1 MAMAYDLVVRNGT
14 VIDGSGGPRRRADVA
29 VADGRIAAI
38 GKVDGAGRE
47 EIDAEGHIVTPGFV
61 DAHTHMDA
69 QLFWDEL
76 GTYSCYHG
84 VTSAVMG
91 NCGFTLAPARPNE
104 RALVVRNLERA
115 EDIAAEA
122 MAQGIDWTWATY
134 AEFLD
139 AVEAQRKGINYAGCI
154 GQSALRTWAM
164 GERAFTETATPEDMA
179 VMAEELRS
187 ALAAGAVGFT
197 TSRSM
202 SHLTADDRPVAS
214 RLASWEEVAELVGIM
229 GRESQGAFEIA
240 AEAHHGDPAGMADY
254 ERRLQ
259 ELCIST
265 GVPMMYGVIGGKNTH
280 LIDDT
285 VAKGGRMY
293 GLTHCR
299 GVSSIY
305 SFHTNIVFDILP
317 EWKEVR
323 RRPLAEQ
330 KRLLSDPEVRARLV
344 HAGKHGDY
352 GNRLGPDASKPNFDR
367 LHVMQSTYRRN
378 PTLRQMADERG
389 IDPVELVIDL
399 ALETDFE
406 VFFQQFYDSTSDADM
421 MAMLRNPNTAMTFSD
436 AGAHVKSII
445 DGSIQTHLLAYW
457 VREKQA
463 LTLEEAIPMI
473 TRKPAELWR
482 LHDRGLL
489 REGLAADITVFDPE
503 TVAPA
508 MPYVTSD
515 LPGGASRF
523 MQKAQ
528 GYKATVV
535 NGQLFMRDGQP
546 TEARAGQLLRAAH
559 AKPGGQ
565 AARRAVAA

>member
-1 MAMAYDLVVRNGT
+1 MTYDLVVRNGT
-14 VIDGSGGPRRRADVA
+14 VIDGSGGPRRCADVA
-29 VADGRIAAI
+29 VLGGKIAAI
-38 GKVDGAGRE
+38 GKIEETGRE
-47 EIDAEGHIVTPGFV
+47 EIDAEGHIVAPGFV

-69 QLFWDEL
+69 QLFWDDL

-122 MAQGIDWTWATY
+122 MAQGIDWTWSTY
-134 AEFLD
+134 AEYLD
-139 AVEAQRKGINYAGCI
+139 AVEKQSKGINYAGCI
-154 GQSALRTWAM
+154 GHSALRTWAM
-164 GERAFTETATPEDMA
+164 GERAFTETANAEDMA
-179 VMAEELRS
+179 VMAEELRG

-197 TSRSM
+197 TSRSH
-202 SHLTADDRPVAS
+202 SHTTSDDRPVAS
-214 RLASWEEVAELVGIM
+214 RLASWEEVVELVGIM

-240 AEAHHGDPAGMADY
+240 AEAHHGDPEGMADY

-259 ELCIST
+259 DLAVST
-265 GVPMMYGVIGGKNTH
+265 GVPIMYGVIGGKTTK

-285 VAKGGRMY
+285 VAKGGHMH

-299 GVSSIY
+299 GVSSLY
-305 SFHTNIVFDILP
+305 SFHTNIVYDVLP
-317 EWKEVR
+317 EWREVR
-323 RRPLAEQ
+323 SKPLEEQ
-330 KRLLSDPEVRARLV
+330 RRLLSDPQVRARLV
-344 HAGKHGDY
+344 HAGKYGDY
-352 GNRLGPDASKPNFDR
+352 GNRLGPEASKPNYDR
-367 LHVMQSTYRRN
+367 LHVMQSTYKPN

-399 ALETDFE
+399 ALESNFE
-406 VFFQQFYDSTSDADM
+406 VFFQQFYNTESDEGMVAT
-421 MAMLRNPNTAMTFSD
+421 LRNPNTAMTFSD

-457 VREKQA
+457 VREKQL

-473 TRKPAELWR
+473 TRQPAELWR

-489 REGLAADITVFDPE
+489 REGLAADITIFDPQ
-503 TVAPA
+503 TVAPR

-523 MQKAQ
+523 VQKAD
-528 GYKATVV
+528 GYKATIV
-535 NGQLFMRDGQP
+535 NGQVFMRDG
-546 TEARAGQLLRAAH
+546 EATAARPGQLLRARHGDRKGRADAGALATAH
-559 AKPGGQ
+559 
-565 AARRAVAA
+565 